1 MPGPNFTGKETTVL
15 IRKST
20 AEWQGNLNR
29 GKGRMKSGSGSV
41 DVAYSAGMRFDNIP
55 GTNPEELIGAAHAG
69 CFSMA
74 FANEL
79 DKKGYKVISIETEA
93 RVELQKTDKGFTITT
108 ITLNTRAEI
117 PEIDEQTF
125 QAIAEQA
132 KSGCPVSRALAGV
145 KILLEALLTA

>member
-1 MPGPNFTGKETTVL
+1 ML

-29 GKGRMKSGSGSV
+29 GKGRMKTGSGLL
-41 DVAYSAGMRFDNIP
+41 DVPYSAGTRFENIA

-74 FANEL
+74 FAHAL
-79 DKKGYKVISIETEA
+79 DQEGYKVISIKTEA
-93 RVELQKTDKGFTITT
+93 RVELQKLEQGFTITT
-108 ITLNTRAEI
+108 ITLNTHADV

-125 QAIAEQA
+125 QTIAEQA
-132 KSGCPVSRALAGV
+132 KVGCPVSRALTGV
-145 KILLEALLTA
+145 KIRLEASLTGS